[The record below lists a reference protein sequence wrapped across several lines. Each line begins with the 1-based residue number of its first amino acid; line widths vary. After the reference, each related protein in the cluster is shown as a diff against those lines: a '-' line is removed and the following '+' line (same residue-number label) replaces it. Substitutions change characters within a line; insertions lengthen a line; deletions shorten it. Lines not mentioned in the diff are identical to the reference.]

1 MIPGVKIFPLKQF
14 ADRRGIVKHMLRCT
28 DDHFRQFGEIYF
40 SQVEPGVLKGWHLHK
55 KMTLNYACIYGRVLV
70 GLVDGRR
77 ESPEYGK
84 AMHVALE
91 EYGDD
96 YKLLIIPPGVLNGF
110 RSAEESPIH
119 SIIANCATLPHDPDE
134 IIRVH
139 PMEFEFDF
147 DWGEYEIAG

>member
-1 MIPGVKIFPLKQF
+1 MIPGVKLIPLAQF
-14 ADRRGIVKHMLRCT
+14 ADRRGIVKHMLKST

-40 SQVEPGVLKGWHLHK
+40 SQVEPGVIKGWHLHK
-55 KMTLNYACIYGRVLV
+55 KMTLNYACVYGRVLV

-77 ESPEYGK
+77 ESPRYGEV
-84 AMHVALE
+84 MHVRLE

-96 YKLLIIPPGVLNGF
+96 YKLLIVPPGVWNGF

-119 SIIANCATLPHDPDE
+119 AIVANCATLPHDPDE
-134 IIRVH
+134 IVRVH
-139 PMEFEFDF
+139 PAEFEFDF